1 MDLIEE
7 YLRVVAALLPR
18 GQREDIVAELR
29 DLILTRKEA
38 REEELGRPLTPDE
51 TEAVLREI
59 GHPLVVAARYGE
71 GPQHVVGPMLYP
83 YWLFGVK
90 AILALEAVIALVVLI
105 VGTIGYG
112 DPAAALGR
120 AIAVAVSG
128 GVTLIGV
135 ATIAA
140 WIIERYGLR
149 IDYLDN
155 WRVKDL
161 GPLAVAGDWGA
172 LRDWPGWTSG
182 RKAGAQGRRPPP
194 DPRRPEPSHRDP
206 SPPYRPRHHGPA
218 AQGVALIVWAAF
230 LMWWWIGGFHILGP
244 RGLADLRPAFDPGPL
259 ASADWGALK
268 AAVFWPVLAYGL
280 AILLQGAV
288 LAAWPRQVRVH
299 GLVRILTGAALLS
312 LVVWLWNAPPLAPSV
327 QAGSA
332 AEFVSRTIWAF
343 SLGPPFPLPA
353 AIALVLVF
361 AGFGAVCG
369 MVQGLVDALLPCR
382 WGRRGA
388 PMGGQAASS

>member
-18 GQREDIVAELR
+18 DQRDDIVAELR

-71 GPQHVVGPMLYP
+71 GPQHAVGPVLYP

-90 AILALEAVIALVVLI
+90 AILALEAVIALVVL
-105 VGTIGYG
+105 VFGTLGSG

-120 AIAVAVSG
+120 AIAGAVSG

-172 LRDWPGWTSG
+172 LRDWPGWSSG
-182 RKAGAQGRRPPP
+182 RKTRTQSRRPPP
-194 DPRRPEPSHRDP
+194 RPEPPRHEP
-206 SPPYRPRHHGPA
+206 SASYRPHHHGPA

-230 LMWWWIGGFHILGP
+230 LIWWWIGGFHLLGP

-259 ASADWGALK
+259 AAADWRALK
-268 AAVFWPVLAYGL
+268 AAVYWPVLAYGL
-280 AILLQGAV
+280 ALLMQGAV
-288 LAAWPRQVRVH
+288 LATWPRQVRLH
-299 GLVRILTGAALLS
+299 GLVRILTGVALLS
-312 LVVWLWNAPPLAPSV
+312 LVVWLWNAPPLAPSIQV
-327 QAGSA
+327 GSA
-332 AEFVSRTIWAF
+332 AEFVTRTILAV

-353 AIALVLVF
+353 VIAVVLVF
-361 AGFGAVCG
+361 VGFGAVCG
-369 MVQGLVDALLPCR
+369 IVQGLVDTLLGCR
-382 WGRRGA
+382 WRRYER
-388 PMGGQAASS
+388 PINGQAA

>member
-38 REEELGRPLTPDE
+38 KEGELGRPLTPDE

-90 AILALEAVIALVVLI
+90 AILVLEAVIAGVVFI
-105 VGTIGYG
+105 SGTIGYG
-112 DPAAALGR
+112 DAAAALGR

-140 WIIERYGLR
+140 WIVERYGLR

-161 GPLAVAGDWGA
+161 GPLAVAGDWSA
-172 LRDWPGWTSG
+172 LRDWPGWKS
-182 RKAGAQGRRPPP
+182 GRRPRPQARRTPP
-194 DPRRPEPSHRDP
+194 PPRESEPARRDP
-206 SPPYRPRHHGPA
+206 VPHRHPSAH
-218 AQGVALIVWAAF
+218 GVALIVWASF
-230 LMWWWIGGFHILGP
+230 LTMWWVGGFRILGP
-244 RGLADLRPAFDPGPL
+244 RGLADLSPAFDAGAL
-259 ASADWGALK
+259 AATDWGALK
-268 AAVFWPVLAYGL
+268 ATLFWPVLAYIGAL
-280 AILLQGAV
+280 FLHGAV
-288 LAAWPRQVRVH
+288 LVTWPRQGRLH
-299 GLVRILTGAALLS
+299 GLMEILTGAALFA
-312 LVVWLWNAPPLAPSV
+312 LVVWLWNAPALAPSV
-327 QAGSA
+327 QVGSV
-332 AEFVSRTIWAF
+332 AEFFGRAVWAF

-353 AIALVLVF
+353 MITVALVAF
-361 AGFGAVCG
+361 GFGAVCR
-369 MVQGLVDALLPCR
+369 MVQGLVDTLLPCR
-382 WGRRGA
+382 WRRPEA
-388 PMGGQAASS
+388 PLNRQAA

>member
-18 GQREDIVAELR
+18 GQRDDIVAELR

-90 AILALEAVIALVVLI
+90 AILVLEAVIAVVVFI
-105 VGTIGYG
+105 SGTIGYG
-112 DPAAALGR
+112 DAAAAFGR

-182 RKAGAQGRRPPP
+182 RKRQAQARRSPPP
-194 DPRRPEPSHRDP
+194 RESESARRDLVHPPHHHPSAH
-206 SPPYRPRHHGPA
+206 
-218 AQGVALIVWAAF
+218 GVALIVWASF
-230 LMWWWIGGFHILGP
+230 LIMWWIGGFRILGP
-244 RGLADLRPAFDPGPL
+244 RGLADLSPAFDPGTL
-259 ASADWGALK
+259 AATDWGALK
-268 AAVFWPVLAYGL
+268 AAMFWPVLAYVGSL
-280 AILLQGAV
+280 LLQGVV
-288 LAAWPRQVRVH
+288 LVTWPRQGRLH
-299 GLVRILTGAALLS
+299 GLMEILTGAALFA

-327 QAGSA
+327 QVGSV
-332 AEFVSRTIWAF
+332 AEFFGRAVWAF
-343 SLGPPFPLPA
+343 SNGPPFPLPA
-353 AIALVLVF
+353 MITVALVAF
-361 AGFGAVCG
+361 GFGAVCR
-369 MVQGLVDALLPCR
+369 MVQGLVDTLLPCR
-382 WGRRGA
+382 WRRFDAPINGRTA
-388 PMGGQAASS
+388 TP